1 VCCIWVLLTL
11 ISSDLVYESA
21 VLLRFFKK
29 KKLFKMLLALL
40 ASLCLYCTPCT
51 FNQSNFSLSGTDIL
65 FIADQ
70 WMQDFEAFQTA
81 VESDKSYSATYTRSL
96 SLVLDEFYNNL
107 RSVGV
112 SAISGSG
119 VNTFFEAI
127 EASAK
132 EYMETYRSRLLRWT
146 VRRLIFLSI

>member
-1 VCCIWVLLTL
+1 MRAQFSCAF
-11 ISSDLVYESA
+11 S
-21 VLLRFFKK
+21 KK
-29 KKLFKMLLALL
+29 KMFKVLLALL